1 MKGASVANSG
11 VCATT
16 ATDFSALFPRT
27 PAKTPHLHLHPHPS
41 CACGLCS
48 ATSFCWLCGKKIGD
62 GLVPMHYMPYNL
74 FGCPNLQMAADTQ
87 STVQRIARMVRAVVI
102 MLVILP
108 VAAVLSLLS
117 FVLCPCI
124 AIPALRRVEGGV
136 LGAVNMMLIMW
147 MTIVGAALATLLSP
161 VILLL
166 TAVVLLLCLPCV
178 LEGYL
183 RRAGTVAPAP
193 AEGEEALDVA
203 SDGPQETASTAAA
216 ASGLGALSAGTS
228 AGPGTQEHD
237 RASLQENA
245 GPVATGVTEQ
255 LMLPLPG
262 FGFVAVAMPHG
273 QPVDLATVQ

>member
-1 MKGASVANSG
+1 
-11 VCATT
+11 
-16 ATDFSALFPRT
+16 
-27 PAKTPHLHLHPHPS
+27 
-41 CACGLCS
+41 
-48 ATSFCWLCGKKIGD
+48 
-62 GLVPMHYMPYNL
+62 MHYMPYNL

-87 STVQRIARMVRAVVI
+87 SAVQRIARRVRAVVI

-117 FVLCPCI
+117 FILCPCI

-166 TAVVLLLCLPCV
+166 TAVALLLCLPCV

-193 AEGEEALDVA
+193 AEAGVVA
-203 SDGPQETASTAAA
+203 DTAGDGPQASPSSAAA
-216 ASGLGALSAGTS
+216 ESGLGALSAGTS
-228 AGPGTQEHD
+228 ATGALEHD
-237 RASLQENA
+237 RAGLQENA

-273 QPVDLATVQ
+273 QSVDSAAVQ